1 VQQAVYGK
9 AHRQHVL
16 RRLSLLD
23 ALELL
28 LIDGRHDEI
37 VPLLKASV
45 RSLKVPDGSI
55 PFEDDE

>member
-1 VQQAVYGK
+1 M
-9 AHRQHVL
+9 L